1 MVSFIKRLKSFHTKN
16 DNRKETMIMRK
27 VRMSFCVL
35 LIALTVFLV
44 TGCTNRNNTGNGTAG
59 GTTGG
64 GTTTESTSG
73 AGTNGAAAG
82 ESGGAGVNGGNGG
95 TTGGAGTMN
104 SGGTNGTG
112 NGESGGVIDGIVNDV
127 EKGVNDITGESTSA
141 AADES
146 R

>member
-27 VRMSFCVL
+27 VRMLFCVL

-44 TGCTNRNNTGNGTAG
+44 TGCTNRNNTGNGTAD

-82 ESGGAGVNGGNGG
+82 ESGGGSPPWVRFQD
-95 TTGGAGTMN
+95 
-104 SGGTNGTG
+104 
-112 NGESGGVIDGIVNDV
+112 GEVVVRHGRGQR
-127 EKGVNDITGESTSA
+127 ITGVGSI
-141 AADES
+141 
-146 R
+146 